1 MTTAAATKPG
11 LFAWWRE
18 GDDAAHKAFWAASI
32 GWALDAFDVMLFSL
46 LLPAVIQDLG
56 LTRPEAGALGSLT
69 LLVAAG
75 GGVLFGIIADRYGR
89 TKALMGSVLIYSTAT
104 ALCGLS
110 NNIWQFA
117 ACRFLLGFGLGG
129 EWASGAA
136 LVSETWPAKHRGK
149 ALGMMQSAWA
159 VGYGGAALVTA
170 IVLPRFGWRA
180 VFFVGI
186 LPALLTIW
194 VRRNVQEPKLWRE
207 RHDAARTDSAGAGS
221 RTKKPSAVWGALFGG
236 GMARVTIAV
245 TLMNACTLFGWWGM
259 NTWVPSYLQSAPDKG
274 GIGLSAQTMS
284 MFVLL
289 MQVGMFFGYVTFGYF
304 GDAIGRKRAYVVYLL
319 AASVLLPLYGFMSVP
334 MFLLAVGPFVAF
346 FGTGFFSG
354 FGAVTAELYP
364 TPVRATAQGFCYNT
378 GRIASAAAP
387 WTVGTVAATDGFGK
401 AFIIVGAAYLL
412 AAMMWRFIPETQGRE
427 LA

>member
-1 MTTAAATKPG
+1 MPRKEPIT
-11 LFAWWRE
+11 
-18 GDDAAHKAFWAASI
+18 
-32 GWALDAFDVMLFSL
+32 
-46 LLPAVIQDLG
+46 LP
-56 LTRPEAGALGSLT
+56 R
-69 LLVAAG
+69 
-75 GGVLFGIIADRYGR
+75 
-89 TKALMGSVLIYSTAT
+89 
-104 ALCGLS
+104 
-110 NNIWQFA
+110 
-117 ACRFLLGFGLGG
+117 
-129 EWASGAA
+129 
-136 LVSETWPAKHRGK
+136 K

-159 VGYGGAALVTA
+159 VGYGGAAIVTA

-186 LPALLTIW
+186 LPALLTLW
-194 VRRNVQEPKLWRE
+194 VRRNVQEPKLWRD
-207 RHDAARTDSAGAGS
+207 RHDAARTALAAEPAS
-221 RTKKPSAVWGALFGG
+221 RTAIKKPNAVWRALFGG
-236 GMARVTIAV
+236 GMARITIAV

-334 MFLLAVGPFVAF
+334 IFLLAVGPFVAF

-387 WTVGTVAATDGFGK
+387 WTVGTVAATDGFGT